1 MREYL
6 ITSITSFEVELVISN
21 SGSKLK
27 ELDDVMAL
35 TEEELFAVAL
45 AVNDA
50 LSVSNDEVD
59 ILDGQ
64 SG

>member
-1 MREYL
+1 ML
-6 ITSITSFEVELVISN
+6 ELLAQ
-21 SGSKLK
+21 KLK

-35 TEEELFAVAL
+35 TEEELFTVAL
-45 AVNDA
+45 AVDDA

-59 ILDGQ
+59 ILDSQ

>member
-1 MREYL
+1 MLEML
-6 ITSITSFEVELVISN
+6 AQ
-21 SGSKLK
+21 KLK